1 MTIEGN
7 KVSASD
13 SVKLLGVIIDKN
25 LKFDKHI
32 KDICSKARS
41 KCFALSRFR
50 MFLTEDKAL
59 LLYNAFILSNFSYCH
74 LSGCFILSQ
83 KII

>member
-7 KVSASD
+7 KVLASN

-32 KDICSKARS
+32 KDICNG
-41 KCFALSRFR
+41 F
-50 MFLTEDKAL
+50 
-59 LLYNAFILSNFSYCH
+59 
-74 LSGCFILSQ
+74 G
-83 KII
+83 